1 MDSLTREIR
10 RVCISSSP
18 RPLCTPPLAARRL
31 FSASSSSASSASS
44 TTASPSAQAPTQAN
58 YPFATTTLPL
68 PAAPSTT
75 ASPSP
80 PPRRDSLLRTL
91 NAHLTSQH
99 PHAEHYSQLFSRR
112 DKRRLLPGSVLTVT
126 SYASAP
132 SASNPSPPTTV
143 FSGVLIALR
152 RRHQGRDTSIRLR
165 NLVGRT
171 GVEQSFKV
179 LSPLIRDI
187 RVVARAE
194 TSGPAVVAKDGREGP
209 RRKAPLP
216 AARRAKMYF
225 VRDQPNR
232 LVSVAGI
239 VRAAREREATLAA
252 RKGRR

>member
-1 MDSLTREIR
+1 MDTITKGLR
-10 RVCISSSP
+10 RVALTARPTPRSLSSP
-18 RPLCTPPLAARRL
+18 RL
-31 FSASSSSASSASS
+31 FSASSSSHSA
-44 TTASPSAQAPTQAN
+44 PAPA
-58 YPFATTTLPL
+58 PA
-68 PAAPSTT
+68 PAAPALEPYPFSSTAIT
-75 ASPSP
+75 VPPTPLNPAAP
-80 PPRRDSLLRTL
+80 PPRGDSLLRTL

-99 PHAEHYSQLFSRR
+99 PHAALYLQLFGRR
-112 DKRRLLPGSVLTVT
+112 DKKRLLPGSVLTVT

-132 SASNPSPPTTV
+132 SPTNPSPPTTV

-179 LSPLIRDI
+179 LSPLIKDI

-194 TSGPAVVAKDGREGP
+194 TSGPPVVAKDGKEGP
-209 RRKAPLP
+209 RRKAALP

-232 LVSVAGI
+232 CVSRSRSPRR
-239 VRAAREREATLAA
+239 RAHRP
-252 RKGRR
+252 

>member
-1 MDSLTREIR
+1 MDCITKGLR
-10 RVCISSSP
+10 RVSLAARPTPRSLSSP
-18 RPLCTPPLAARRL
+18 RLFSHSSSSHAAPPPLAAEPYP
-31 FSASSSSASSASS
+31 FSSAAI
-44 TTASPSAQAPTQAN
+44 TVPPTPVN
-58 YPFATTTLPL
+58 
-68 PAAPSTT
+68 PAAP
-75 ASPSP
+75 
-80 PPRRDSLLRTL
+80 PPRGDSLLRTL

-99 PHAEHYSQLFSRR
+99 PHAALYLQLFGRR
-112 DKRRLLPGSVLTVT
+112 DKKRLLPGSVLTVT

-132 SASNPSPPTTV
+132 TPSNPSPPTTV

-179 LSPLIRDI
+179 LSPLIKDI

-194 TSGPAVVAKDGREGP
+194 TSGPPVVAKDGKEGP
-209 RRKAPLP
+209 RRKAALP